1 MMRTPRQLGSR
12 RRTCE
17 AQQGTTGDSHA
28 ARNPIHQ
35 EDRPSC
41 CAPASQ
47 LRDPRRDSLIE
58 RTAPTSAAQ
67 RIPDPIANKPAKH
80 RRAEP
85 DSRTQTRNG
94 RERRI
99 KHREIKAAHRIT
111 T

>member
-17 AQQGTTGDSHA
+17 AKQGTTGDSHD
-28 ARNPIHQ
+28 ARNPTHQ

-41 CAPASQ
+41 CPTVPE
-47 LRDPRRDSLIE
+47 LRDPRRDSLVE

-67 RIPDPIANKPAKH
+67 SIPDPIANKPAKH

-85 DSRTQTRNG
+85 DSRTKARNG

-99 KHREIKAAHRIT
+99 KHREL
-111 T
+111 